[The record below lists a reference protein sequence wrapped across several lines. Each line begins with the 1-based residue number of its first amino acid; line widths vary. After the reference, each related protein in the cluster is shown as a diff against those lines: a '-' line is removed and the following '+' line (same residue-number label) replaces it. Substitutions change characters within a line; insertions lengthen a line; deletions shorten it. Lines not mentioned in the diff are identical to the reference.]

1 MEEIK
6 LSQLRKRNRT
16 PNISKIS
23 SNKIEE
29 NNDNQELLKAKFNF
43 YKNKISEIFP
53 CANYDKFHLSDNNLE
68 CQLNGFSV
76 DLKYLISLE
85 TEEFKY
91 YIEDGFLVLRY
102 IEKIEDKKLN
112 KKYYLFIIWIIF
124 LFSNII
130 YIYSNFENY
139 KKILY

>member
-1 MEEIK
+1 MEDIK

-16 PNISKIS
+16 PIISKNT

-29 NNDNQELLKAKFNF
+29 NNDNQDLLKAKFKI

-102 IEKIEDKKLN
+102 EKFEDKREIN
-112 KKYYLFIIWIIF
+112 KKYYLFFIWMFF

-130 YIYSNFENY
+130 YIYTNFENY

>member
-112 KKYYLFIIWIIF
+112 KKYYLFFIWIIF